1 MFKINSYL
9 DLTLTVKMETSDLS
23 SPPEIPVD
31 ILLGSEKAG
40 MHEFLQE
47 HSQAQEMII
56 DIIFK
61 PNS

>member
-1 MFKINSYL
+1 MAIK
-9 DLTLTVKMETSDLS
+9 TSDLS
-23 SPPEIPVD
+23 PSPDFPID
-31 ILLGSEKAG
+31 ILLGPERTG

-47 HSQAQEMII
+47 HSCAQEMTI

>member
-1 MFKINSYL
+1 
-9 DLTLTVKMETSDLS
+9 METSDLS
-23 SPPEIPVD
+23 PPPELPMDV
-31 ILLGSEKAG
+31 LFGSEKAG

-47 HSQAQEMII
+47 HSQAQEMTI